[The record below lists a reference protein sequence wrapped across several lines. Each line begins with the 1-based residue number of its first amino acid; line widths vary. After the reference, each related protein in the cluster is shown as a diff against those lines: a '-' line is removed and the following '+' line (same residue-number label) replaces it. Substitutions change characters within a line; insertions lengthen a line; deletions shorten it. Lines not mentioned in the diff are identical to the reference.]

1 LTLNYQIVP
10 LNPGNTSGVI
20 SPAEFRAELKLLGR
34 QLVAAGSVQ
43 LAEHVLPSMQELVLS
58 ENMQVIV
65 RGMKTRHMGRNK

>member
-1 LTLNYQIVP
+1 MILNYQIVP

-20 SPAEFRAELKLLGR
+20 SPSEFRTELKLLGS

-65 RGMKTRHMGRNK
+65 CGMKDKTHGQK

>member
-20 SPAEFRAELKLLGR
+20 SPSEFCAELKFLGR

-43 LAEHVLPSMQELVLS
+43 LAEHVLPAMQELILS

-65 RGMKTRHMGRNK
+65 RGMKDKTHGQK